1 MCDYL
6 VCLLLIFVTSFLI
19 VDHRCIIHALAS
31 CAPRTPFCFSNCGL
45 STLHQKF
52 QLGMVFTIPVKK
64 SGVPNALIFLK
75 KFQLETVLTVPK
87 SLEHHF

>member
-1 MCDYL
+1 MHDE
-6 VCLLLIFVTSFLI
+6 LL
-19 VDHRCIIHALAS
+19 
-31 CAPRTPFCFSNCGL
+31 FCFSYYGL

-52 QLGMVFTIPVKK
+52 QLGMIFTIPVQK

-75 KFQLETVLTVPK
+75 KFQLGTVLTVSK